1 MDRVGNGLANYTH
14 GSRQSNKEARN
25 GYRERFT
32 CVPNCNSENGG
43 PPYFTVIIAVLCTI
57 AYFVYNFN
65 QPGQTAL
72 LKSIWIL
79 DGTQNWA
86 QPWRFFTYSFLHA
99 DAMHL
104 ISNMIIFLLVTP
116 MLELGHDSIR
126 PAVVYVVGCVLGGLL
141 SGIVAPGVYLVG
153 ASGGCYALVLAHIAN
168 IIVNGDIMDK
178 KALVLRLVVLTPMV
192 GACLFD
198 AYLAVQRWT
207 DKNAMG
213 SGGGVSYA
221 AHVAG
226 GFTGIF
232 LGAFVLRNYENA
244 KWEGVLKLVFMG
256 IYAVAFIA
264 VAVLSIMHIDINTFD
279 NDDTFEKSN

>member
-1 MDRVGNGLANYTH
+1 MNRISGGLANYTH
-14 GSRQSNKEARN
+14 GSRKTEEQKELRDT
-25 GYRERFT
+25 YKKRFT
-32 CVPNCNSENGG
+32 CVPNCDQTNGG
-43 PPYFTVIIAVLCTI
+43 PPYFTVIIATLCII
-57 AYFVYNFN
+57 AYFVYNYN
-65 QPGQTAL
+65 EPGQQKL
-72 LKSIWIL
+72 LQSIWIL
-79 DGTQNWA
+79 DGQQNWA
-86 QPWRFFTYSFLHA
+86 EPWRFFTYSFLHA

-116 MLELGHDSIR
+116 MLELGHDSIM
-126 PAVVYVVGCVLGGLL
+126 PAVIYVVGCTLGGML

-168 IIVNGDIMDK
+168 IIINGDIMDK
-178 KALVLRLVVLTPMV
+178 KAMILRLVVLTPMV

-213 SGGGVSYA
+213 GGGVSYA

-232 LGAFVLRNYENA
+232 LGAFVLRNYETK
-244 KWEGVLKLVFMG
+244 KWEGVLKWVFMG
-256 IYAVAFIA
+256 IYVVAFA
-264 VAVLSIMHIDINTFD
+264 VVTGLSIAGIDINT
-279 NDDTFEKSN
+279 NDGKSD